1 MNVGNERNEKPGKY
15 SKRIK
20 EKVFLHREACQFY
33 LPQLE
38 VTNISLYN
46 FEILKFSIIRNFLN
60 S

>member
-1 MNVGNERNEKPGKY
+1 MNVGNEGNEKPGKY

-20 EKVFLHREACQFY
+20 NKLFSIEKMST

-38 VTNISLYN
+38 VTNISSYN
-46 FEILKFSIIRNFLN
+46 FEIFQFSEIHNFLN